1 MFGGVDSTLKAAAS
15 YAKAHGGGTIG
26 VESQSTAAAAILAG
40 DPDVAGLGGFS
51 GRESSVT
58 ASWLASEVSSGRLR
72 WVLIEG
78 NGGMRLP
85 GDTRSGSQSA
95 FDAVQKACRA
105 VNLNTASS
113 TATMYDCSGRASAIL
128 QASGSSDS

>member
-1 MFGGVDSTLKAAAS
+1 MFGGEDTALKAAIS

-26 VESQSTAAAAILAG
+26 VESQSTASAAILNSDA
-40 DPDVAGLGGFS
+40 DVAGLGGFS
-51 GRESSVT
+51 GRESTVT
-58 ASWLASEVSSGRLR
+58 ASWLASEVSSGHLR
-72 WVLIEG
+72 WVLVEG

-95 FDAVQKACRA
+95 FGAVQQACRA
-105 VNLNTASS
+105 VTLNTGSS

-128 QASGSSDS
+128 QASGSSGS